1 MKMTFMTFHDGSD
14 IATLIHCTPLWTFDV
29 FLFGPAGV
37 TSHGD
42 SLGPGRPSESI
53 RRFLCLG
60 TAGSICLSLPRQTR
74 TENRQEDCALAAV
87 CDRNVQRAEH
97 VKKIWTVIDHQYSS
111 IGLSFVKMSLILF
124 PWCCNWGRSQI
135 CHHELWDIP
144 EAKVITAPWKARHG
158 I

>member
-1 MKMTFMTFHDGSD
+1 MICCRNLLGFTQCSSSSVPLAVCTISCISSIIQYVICMTSLMKMTFMIFHDGSD
-14 IATLIHCTPLWTFDV
+14 IAILIHCTPLWTFDV

-87 CDRNVQRAEH
+87 CGRNGQRAEH
-97 VKKIWTVIDHQYSS
+97 VKKI
-111 IGLSFVKMSLILF
+111 
-124 PWCCNWGRSQI
+124 
-135 CHHELWDIP
+135 
-144 EAKVITAPWKARHG
+144 
-158 I
+158 